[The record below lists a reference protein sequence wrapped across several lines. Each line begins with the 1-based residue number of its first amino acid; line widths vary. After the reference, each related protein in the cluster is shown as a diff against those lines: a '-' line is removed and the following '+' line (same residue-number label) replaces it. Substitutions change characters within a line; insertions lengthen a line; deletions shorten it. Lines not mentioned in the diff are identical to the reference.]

1 MKRKVLIISIIC
13 VLLVITFI
21 VICSSFN
28 KDSIDKTKS
37 IIVTNLKSDN
47 ISKKEIT
54 DKDKIKEVISI
65 IKERKELEKDTTIE
79 YGIPDYKLEF
89 FNGKGNTI
97 KEVKLYYYNDGTAY
111 ITFDDNEYFSI
122 NGIKLLNI
130 VGYSIIENS
139 KSNSKWYRSIRVC
152 K

>member
-65 IKERKELEKDTTIE
+65 IKERKELEKDTE
-79 YGIPDYKLEF
+79 KNAYMYKILISG
-89 FNGKGNTI
+89 NARRKGNRTS
-97 KEVKLYYYNDGTAY
+97 ETDT
-111 ITFDDNEYFSI
+111 
-122 NGIKLLNI
+122 
-130 VGYSIIENS
+130 
-139 KSNSKWYRSIRVC
+139 
-152 K
+152 

>member
-1 MKRKVLIISIIC
+1 MKEKILIISIIC
-13 VLLVITFI
+13 ILLVITFI

-28 KDSIDKTKS
+28 KDIIDKTKS
-37 IIVTNLKSDN
+37 IIVINLKNDN
-47 ISKKEIT
+47 MSKKEIT

-65 IKERKELEKDTTIE
+65 IKERKNLEKDTTIE

-89 FNGKGNTI
+89 IDGKGNTI

-139 KSNSKWYRSIRVC
+139 KSNSK
-152 K
+152 

>member
-54 DKDKIKEVISI
+54 DKDKINEVISI
-65 IKERKELEKDTTIE
+65 IKERKESDHCRRFL
-79 YGIPDYKLEF
+79 
-89 FNGKGNTI
+89 
-97 KEVKLYYYNDGTAY
+97 
-111 ITFDDNEYFSI
+111 
-122 NGIKLLNI
+122 
-130 VGYSIIENS
+130 
-139 KSNSKWYRSIRVC
+139 
-152 K
+152 